1 MTKQNTY
8 PPQVTQDLNYA
19 NLNFHKFEMHM
30 KNLLPDNGLLTGWS
44 ICEYISWSLPL
55 HIINVNYFNINTLP
69 WKCIWQFCFRHM

>member
-30 KNLLPDNGLLTGWS
+30 KNLLPDNGLLTG
-44 ICEYISWSLPL
+44 
-55 HIINVNYFNINTLP
+55 
-69 WKCIWQFCFRHM
+69 